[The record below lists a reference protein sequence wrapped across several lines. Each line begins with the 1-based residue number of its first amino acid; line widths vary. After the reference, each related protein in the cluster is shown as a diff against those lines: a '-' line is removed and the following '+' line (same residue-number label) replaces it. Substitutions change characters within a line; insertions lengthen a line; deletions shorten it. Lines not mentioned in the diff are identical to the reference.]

1 MSTKTYGMSLDSLLL
16 GIDKTERD
24 LDFLCSLIE
33 QPDQEYKIPDAVEYA
48 FAVVALSRQ
57 LEYMTIELSSNEVD
71 EETNLV
77 LLTKKQLNKLSS
89 LSDNVDDAIRRL
101 RQCGI
106 SLEQN

>member
-1 MSTKTYGMSLDSLLL
+1 MSAKTYGMNLDTLLF

-24 LDFLCSLIE
+24 LDFLCSLVE
-33 QPDQEYKIPDAVEYA
+33 LPDQEYRIPDAVEYS

-57 LEYMTIELSSNEVD
+57 LEYMTIELSTNEVD

-77 LLTKKQLNKLSS
+77 LLTKKQLTKLTN
-89 LSDNVDDAIRRL
+89 LSDNVEDALRRL